1 MANNTLVVYSSLTG
15 NTKMVAGRIYE
26 IIEGE
31 KRIISLNDIKEINVD
46 DFDRFVIGFWVD
58 KGTANK
64 KTREF
69 IKKLSQKEIA
79 FFGTLGADPESDH
92 GRKVVERVSEL
103 CSKNNTL
110 IGKFLCRGKIDPKLV
125 ERMGKFPLKLVH
137 PLTPERLKRIEDAK
151 PHPNEE
157 DFKNAENY
165 FKDILNNK

>member
-26 IIEGE
+26 VIEGE

-46 DFDRFVIGFWVD
+46 DFDRFIIGFWVD
-58 KGTANK
+58 KGTADK
-64 KTREF
+64 RTREF

-79 FFGTLGADPESDH
+79 FFGTLGADPESEH
-92 GRKVVERVSEL
+92 GGKVIDRVSEL

-137 PLTPERLKRIEDAK
+137 PLTPERLQRIEGAK
-151 PHPNEE
+151 SHPNEE

-165 FKDILNNK
+165 FKNILNK